1 MTTVPIYDK
10 DGKEVD
16 KITIKD
22 TIEPVNGRVSKGK
35 KNYYK
40 GLGVNYKCHVL
51 PPLEP
56 QTNMYGYRVL
66 QNPNV
71 FYMGPLVSKNCF
83 EGKYG
88 IFQEKYQPQFTD
100 FIGSCGVKELSII
113 ENSEEFAKSSV
124 EVVKS
129 VNYDKKNGQYYFVLN
144 YKCDRIKYLEK
155 GDPMQLYAL
164 LEYMIKEDWNFI
176 WDKTS
181 IEDISYNGMVSDVAD
196 IFKSSSLMNKMGTI
210 YSVLYSLGN
219 ISLTK
224 YVEFNRIHNLDHKN
238 QMSYT
243 FNAAKL
249 LTRFGVDTRPLYVS
263 KDEKKNFENM
273 VLEYIINGRNC
284 GDCCYI
290 ELGDKIRDQYITQTK
305 KQLGLG

>member
-1 MTTVPIYDK
+1 MTTIPIYDK

-16 KITIKD
+16 KITLKD
-22 TIEPVNGRVSKGK
+22 TITPVNGRVSKGK

-40 GLGVNYKCHVL
+40 GLGVNYRCHVL
-51 PPLEP
+51 GPDVKDLTGYKVLE
-56 QTNMYGYRVL
+56 
-66 QNPNV
+66 NPNV
-71 FYMGPLVSKNCF
+71 FYMGPLVSKSCF
-83 EGKYG
+83 ENKYG

-113 ENSEEFAKSSV
+113 ENSTEFAKSSV
-124 EVVKS
+124 EVIKS

-144 YKCDRIKYLEK
+144 YKCDRIKYLDK
-155 GDPMQLYAL
+155 GDPIALYSL

-196 IFKSSSLMNKMGTI
+196 IFKSSSLMNKMGTV

-224 YVEFNRIHNLDHKN
+224 YVEFNRIHNLEHKN

-243 FNAAKL
+243 LNAAKL
-249 LTRFGVDTRPLYVS
+249 LQRFGVDTREMFIS
-263 KDEKKNFENM
+263 NDEKKNFENI
-273 VLEYIINGRNC
+273 VLNYIINGRNC

-290 ELGDKIRDQYITQTK
+290 ELGDKIREQYITQTR
-305 KQLGLG
+305 KQLGV

>member
-10 DGKEVD
+10 DGNEVD

-40 GLGVNYKCHVL
+40 GLGVNYRCHVL
-51 PPLEP
+51 PPLRPES
-56 QTNMYGYRVL
+56 NIHGYDIL

-71 FYMGPLVSKNCF
+71 FYMGPLVSKHCF
-83 EGKYG
+83 QGKYG

-100 FIGSCGVKELSII
+100 FIGSCGVKELSLI

-124 EVVKS
+124 DVIKS
-129 VNYDKKNGQYYFVLN
+129 VNYDKENGQYYFVLN
-144 YKCDRIKYLEK
+144 YKCGRVKYLEK
-155 GDPMQLYAL
+155 GDPKALYEL

-224 YVEFNRIHNLDHKN
+224 YVEFNRIHNLEHKN

-243 FNAAKL
+243 LNAAKL
-249 LTRFGVDTRPLYVS
+249 LERFGVDTRSLYVS
-263 KDEKKNFENM
+263 NDEKKNFENM
-273 VLEYIINGRNC
+273 VLDYIINGRNC

-290 ELGDKIRDQYITQTK
+290 ELGDKIREQYITQTK
-305 KQLGLG
+305 KQLGV

>member
-1 MTTVPIYDK
+1 MTIVPIYDK
-10 DGKEVD
+10 DGIEVNNIIVD
-16 KITIKD
+16 D
-22 TIEPVNGRVSKGK
+22 VLEPVNGRVSKGK

-40 GLGVNYKCHVL
+40 GLGVDYRCHVL
-51 PPLEP
+51 PPLRPES
-56 QTNMYGYRVL
+56 NIHGYDIL

-71 FYMGPLVSKNCF
+71 FYMGPLVSKHCF
-83 EGKYG
+83 QNKYG

-100 FIGSCGVKELSII
+100 FIGSCGVKELSLI

-124 EVVKS
+124 DVIKS
-129 VNYDKKNGQYYFVLN
+129 VNYDKENGQYYFVLN
-144 YKCDRIKYLEK
+144 YRCGRVKYLEK
-155 GDPMQLYAL
+155 GDPKALYEL

-181 IEDISYNGMVSDVAD
+181 IEDISYNGLVSDVAD

-243 FNAAKL
+243 LNAAKL
-249 LTRFGVDTRPLYVS
+249 LTRFNVDTRPLYVS

-273 VLEYIINGRNC
+273 VLHYIINGRNC

-290 ELGDKIRDQYITQTK
+290 ELGDKIREQYITQTK
-305 KQLGLG
+305 KQLGV